1 MIKFNESRLPEQ
13 AREKLLALD
22 ARRVEEA
29 AASIARLPYEVTDA
43 KISERVRVSQDR
55 HRLRHDKLHALCTH
69 VRQWLAS
76 LPPNAVL
83 EPAEPVTA
91 KLRQNETLAQAIER
105 LRDEIAAA
113 ENNLRVVKA
122 APLLK
127 SELKAAASLL
137 VQQLAQRG
145 RPKVS
150 AGRDGLKVAFTADPR
165 ADTFAHRDDI
175 AALLCW
181 QNQAAMVSA
190 IEREIDALSETQPAM
205 SAAEQSKRASELA
218 GQLLELERQEEA
230 LIDKAASEGV
240 DIPRRENASPVAV
253 LGITVVAKVKAL
265 EAA

>member
-1 MIKFNESRLPEQ
+1 MKFNEANLTEA

-29 AASIARLPYEVTDA
+29 AAAAARLPYEITDQ

-55 HRLRHDKLHALCTH
+55 HRLRHDKLHALCSSI
-69 VRQWLAS
+69 RQWLNA
-76 LPPNAVL
+76 LPPGAVL
-83 EPAEPVTA
+83 EPAESVTA
-91 KLRQNETLAQAIER
+91 KPRQNETLAQAIER

-113 ENNLRVVKA
+113 QNHLSVVKA

-165 ADTFAHRDDI
+165 ADTLAHRDDI

-181 QNQAAMVSA
+181 QNPVAMVSA
-190 IEREIDALSETQPAM
+190 IEREIDALPETQAAM
-205 SAAEQSKRASELA
+205 SAAEQSKRAAELA
-218 GQLLELERQEEA
+218 EQLLGLERIEEA

-240 DIPRRENASPVAV
+240 DIPRRENASPAAV
-253 LGITVVAKVKAL
+253 LGIAVVAKVKAL